1 MNAEAMNDE
10 LILACDRGD
19 LVAVEQLLKRGADVH
34 HKDSQGRTALM
45 VATQKNQVSLAKS

>member
-19 LVAVEQLLKRGADVH
+19 LAAVEQLLKRGADVH

-45 VATQKNQVSLAKS
+45 AATQKNQVSLAKS